1 MRDHDVA
8 GVGAVD
14 DGAQVLAR
22 IQLRC
27 LLSHHVR
34 EPLALDALKMD
45 VLAHLQACLFLR
57 TAGVANLLAEACAG
71 VALGEGHPR
80 MAPFHVCINKEMGCM
95 RCVTRVNA
103 HKGKCAVENLPTMSQ
118 RCLQVP
124 KICLKTGRAV
134 LIVNN

>member
-1 MRDHDVA
+1 MTLLVSA
-8 GVGAVD
+8 PSMMGLM
-14 DGAQVLAR
+14 VLAR

-80 MAPFHVCINKEMGCM
+80 MAPFHVCIRKWG
-95 RCVTRVNA
+95 V
-103 HKGKCAVENLPTMSQ
+103 CAV
-118 RCLQVP
+118 LQ
-124 KICLKTGRAV
+124 G
-134 LIVNN
+134 